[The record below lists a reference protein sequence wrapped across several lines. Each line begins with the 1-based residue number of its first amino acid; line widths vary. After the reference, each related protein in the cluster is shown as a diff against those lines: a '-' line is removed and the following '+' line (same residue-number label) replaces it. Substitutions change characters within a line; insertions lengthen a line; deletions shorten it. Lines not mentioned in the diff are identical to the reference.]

1 MRVVSSGAG
10 HMAPIT
16 HPALINP
23 IFERFIEA
31 VDASERRPIL
41 LRFLIAYWQ
50 PLGSASDLGS
60 AGQG

>member
-1 MRVVSSGAG
+1 
-10 HMAPIT
+10 MAPIT